1 MSKYYIYCSNN
12 QAYHALIH
20 NSIMAKAM
28 MRDDFKSDTAAY
40 LSKDY
45 IFVTKSRMPDN
56 IRLAG
61 VSVAYYGVALEV
73 EFDDEITNVQASFVV
88 KKADGSIDISE
99 TKVISEYDKIE
110 NCIGAFICGEIP
122 ITYLSGIVFD
132 DEKQMQSFNKSSQ
145 DLWFPEELKKVWD
158 NQDISEGITLEL
170 LNAAAK
176 KVDSVLTED
185 EAKPIEDLVVK
196 RNRIKAAFY
205 YAIEATKEWNI
216 GSVRANID
224 SEIIKYFDKNDELK
238 KSVKDAFSSL
248 GEKSA
253 ITFEDFLAVKDSVFE
268 AEDKEEINYNLFKHI
283 ISCILSHT
291 PVRTKISDDAIIKIA
306 GELRDCG
313 KGEGQEFLV
322 ALKTVS
328 DFLNSNM
335 DPDEALRKIG
345 KYDVIRA
352 FMMFLDQQE
361 NSDFLRRA
369 ATKLSQNERRYAYVM
384 YGALNGMSEVERDY
398 KSNRLLEYRLE
409 EKIFE
414 KYPNDRLI
422 NTLPV
427 ADKCEF
433 LKCEKNISGIGII
446 PSIDIWYDEKSSQE
460 VLLSISDEKILEK
473 IYRAMVKTVK
483 DDPIP
488 EQDIYSLKKP
498 IMISIKSG
506 EETIETFEIK
516 RKKDAKAFGKKVEK
530 ALKNLKE
537 DFNMEGFKKYL
548 KDEKRYHKFYRKNT
562 DLIQECCR
570 KAK

>member
-12 QAYHALIH
+12 QAYHALIN

-28 MRDDFKSDTAAY
+28 MRDDFKSDTASF

-45 IFVTKSRMPDN
+45 IFVTKSRIPDS
-56 IRLAG
+56 IRLSGIAE
-61 VSVAYYGVALEV
+61 AYYGVALEV
-73 EFDDEITNVQASFVV
+73 EFDDETTNVQASFVV

-99 TKVISEYDKIE
+99 TKAISEYEKIE
-110 NCIGAFICGEIP
+110 DCIGAFICGEIP

-132 DEKQMQSFNKSSQ
+132 DEKQKQSFNKSSQ
-145 DLWFPEELKKVWD
+145 DLWFPEELKKAWG
-158 NQDISEGITLEL
+158 NQDISEGITLDL
-170 LNAAAK
+170 LKDAAL
-176 KVDSVLTED
+176 KVDSVLAED
-185 EAKPIEDLVVK
+185 EAKSIEYLVVK

-205 YAIEATKEWNI
+205 FAIEATKEWNI

-268 AEDKEEINYNLFKHI
+268 AEEKEEINHNLFEHI
-283 ISCILSHT
+283 ISCILLLT
-291 PVRTKISDDAIIKIA
+291 PVRTKISDDVFNRIA
-306 GELRDCG
+306 GELMDCA
-313 KGEGQEFLV
+313 KEEGQEFLA

-384 YGALNGMSEVERDY
+384 YGVLNGMSEVERDY

-414 KYPNDRLI
+414 KYANDRLI
-422 NTLPV
+422 NTLPA

-433 LKCEKNISGIGII
+433 LKGEKNISGIGII

-460 VLLSISDEKILEK
+460 VLLSISDEKTLEK
-473 IYRAMVKTVK
+473 IYLAMVKSVK

-488 EQDIYSLKKP
+488 KQDIYSLKNP

-506 EETIETFEIK
+506 EETLETFEIK
-516 RKKDAKAFGKKVEK
+516 RKKDAKDFGKKVEK

-548 KDEKRYHKFYRKNT
+548 KDEKRYQKFYRKNT